1 MQDRNAFLLHIWHIP
16 SDGEEQRIKEKNRKK
31 TKSSSSSSHGGKVLK
46 CKYEKFY
53 ENIFH
58 RFYLRVV
65 VILRWLDYD
74 QGSIDSL
81 IGIVSTVCRHL
92 CMHCIHCMIYI
103 FHFEVT
109 RQLFTEKICKN
120 SMHNAANHALL
131 WMCMMNILY
140 WTSNLNFSSRSGWDS
155 NYMKIPSATNYI
167 VTISTTTKK
176 TDSI

>member
-16 SDGEEQRIKEKNRKK
+16 SDGEEQKIKEKNRKK
-31 TKSSSSSSHGGKVLK
+31 TKSSSSSSSSSHGGKVLK

-109 RQLFTEKICKN
+109 RQLYAKIQCITQRI
-120 SMHNAANHALL
+120 MHYYECAWWIYCIEHRIWIFPLVL
-131 WMCMMNILY
+131 DEIQTTRKYLPLPIIL
-140 WTSNLNFSSRSGWDS
+140 
-155 NYMKIPSATNYI
+155 
-167 VTISTTTKK
+167 
-176 TDSI
+176 